1 MSLLPLLRTRTSLEQ
16 PIGGGCR
23 TMIEP
28 LEDRQFFSAAPAVAG
43 LDVPLKTQTSIFAD
57 KIAKNGV
64 SSMLPLQITSVAVQ
78 DGQLVAIGQIGS
90 HTFDIPLTLTTTP
103 TGNEG
108 LTAAATTDI
117 LHLQLGPIHLD
128 LLGLKV
134 DTSQICLDINA
145 ISGPGNLLGNLLTSV
160 ANLLNSGSPLGTIL
174 GNLTGTQLN
183 QLLGGLT
190 DLLNGVFGA
199 ILSPANVT
207 GVSSAP
213 AAAAPT
219 AAPVNILHLALGPV
233 DLNLLGLQVGL
244 DNCNNGPVTVDITA
258 QPGPGNLLGNLLGN
272 VAHLLDNPSNPN
284 ALANLLGRISNILT
298 GLLG

>member
-28 LEDRQFFSAAPAVAG
+28 LEERQFFSAAPAVAG
-43 LDVPLKTQTSIFAD
+43 LDLPLKTQSAVFAN

-64 SSMLPLQITSVAVQ
+64 NSILPLKITSVSVQ
-78 DGQLVAIGQIGS
+78 DGQLVAVGQIGS
-90 HTFDIPLTLTTTP
+90 HTFNIPLTLTTTP
-103 TGNEG
+103 SGTEG
-108 LTAAATTDI
+108 VTSQATTDI

-145 ISGPGNLLGNLLTSV
+145 VSGPGNLLGNLLTSV
-160 ANLLNSGSPLGTIL
+160 ANLLNGGTPLGTIL
-174 GNLTGTQLN
+174 GGLSGTQLN

-190 DLLNGVFGA
+190 DLLNGIFGA

-207 GVSSAP
+207 GAS
-213 AAAAPT
+213 AAPT
-219 AAPVNILHLALGPV
+219 AAAVAAAPVNILHLALGPV

-244 DNCNNGPVTVDITA
+244 DNCANGPVTVDITA
-258 QPGPGNLLGNLLGN
+258 QPGPGNLLGNLLGS
-272 VAHLLDNPSNPN
+272 VAHLLDNPSNPT
-284 ALANLLGRISNILT
+284 ALANLLTRITTILD